1 MDDSGYFENDSID
14 ALTTKAGIYT
24 VGNVG
29 NAPLQNTSFSILYK
43 MSELMSNNPEVTL
56 CKLICGTKQYNIAG
70 YSWV

>member
-1 MDDSGYFENDSID
+1 MIVNTLKMTQMI

-24 VGNVG
+24 VDK
-29 NAPLQNTSFSILYK
+29 APLQNTSFSILYK

-56 CKLICGTKQYNIAG
+56 YKPTCGTKQYNIGG